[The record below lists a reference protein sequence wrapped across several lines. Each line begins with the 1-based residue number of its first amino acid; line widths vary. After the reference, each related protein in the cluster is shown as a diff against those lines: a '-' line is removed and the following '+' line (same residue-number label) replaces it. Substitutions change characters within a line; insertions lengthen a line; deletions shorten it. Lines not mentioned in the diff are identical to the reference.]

1 MIVPSDRAVIFSA
14 KPIRSYLLAD
24 FIKRYINKLI
34 LYYII
39 IMFSSLPLLVYE
51 RTITKMLSLHTVFLL
66 SEMVEKPGLSG
77 QHKSKAKRLKS
88 DLGGEE

>member
-1 MIVPSDRAVIFSA
+1 
-14 KPIRSYLLAD
+14 
-24 FIKRYINKLI
+24 
-34 LYYII
+34 
-39 IMFSSLPLLVYE
+39 MFSSLPLLVYE

-77 QHKSKAKRLKS
+77 QHKSKAERLKS

>member
-1 MIVPSDRAVIFSA
+1 MIVPSDWAVICSA

-24 FIKRYINKLI
+24 FIKRYKNKLI
-34 LYYII
+34 LYYI

-66 SEMVEKPGLSG
+66 SERVEKPGLSG

>member
-1 MIVPSDRAVIFSA
+1 
-14 KPIRSYLLAD
+14 
-24 FIKRYINKLI
+24 
-34 LYYII
+34 
-39 IMFSSLPLLVYE
+39 MFSSLPLFVYE
-51 RTITKMLSLHTVFLL
+51 RTITKMLSLHSVFLL